1 MTGPEE
7 NALIFDWAQ
16 PASPRPGAAAH
27 VMLDDETLRDGL
39 QSPSV
44 LDPPVE
50 TKVELLHLMESF
62 GIETANVGLPGAGPR
77 QVEAATR
84 LCREIS
90 EQRLRIRPNCAAR
103 TLRADIEPIA
113 DLSQRTGV
121 PIEACLFIGSSPIR
135 QYAEE
140 WDLEHILRH
149 TREAIAF
156 AVGEG
161 LSVMYVTEDTV
172 RSSPDHLRVLFSAAI
187 EAGAKRL
194 CLCDT
199 CGAAVPMGVRNLVSW
214 SKALVDELHA
224 AVALDW
230 HGHRDRGLDLANSL
244 AAIEGGATRI
254 HGTALGIG
262 ERVGN
267 TPMEQLLVNLN
278 LLGLREDDLS
288 RLPDYVAAVSIATGV
303 SIPVNMPVVGRDAF
317 RTATGVH
324 AAAVIKAQK
333 KGLTWLADRVYSG
346 VPAGMIGRA
355 QEIEVGPMSGA
366 SNVIHYLTSRGLGNT
381 PELVRAVLDAAKQSN
396 RVLTEDEIFAIV
408 RGMVAAGNSA
418 DPRAAQTTRA
428 PDRSGKLST

>member
-1 MTGPEE
+1 MIVPDE
-7 NALIFDWAQ
+7 NSLIYDWAR
-16 PASPRPGAAAH
+16 PDSHPRTPPVH

-44 LDPPVE
+44 LDPPLE
-50 TKVELLHLMESF
+50 TKVELLHMMESF
-62 GIETANVGLPGAGPR
+62 GIETANVGLPGAGAR
-77 QVEAATR
+77 QREAVTA

-90 EQRLRIRPNCAAR
+90 DQRMRIRPNCAAR

-113 DLSQRTGV
+113 DISQRTGT

-140 WDLEHILRH
+140 WDLYHILQH
-149 TREAIAF
+149 TREAVSF
-156 AVGEG
+156 AVKEG
-161 LSVMYVTEDTV
+161 LEVMYVTEDTA
-172 RSSPDHLRVLFSAAI
+172 RSAPDHLRILFTAAI

-199 CGAAVPMGVRNLVSW
+199 CGAAVPDGVRNLVAW
-214 SKALVDELHA
+214 AKTLVEELG
-224 AVALDW
+224 VPIGLDW

-244 AAIEGGATRI
+244 AAIEGGATRV

-278 LLGLREDDLS
+278 LLGFRKDVLKK
-288 RLPDYVAAVSIATGV
+288 LPEYVAAVSRATAV
-303 SIPVNMPVVGRDAF
+303 PIPVNMPVVGRDAF

-333 KGLTWLADRVYSG
+333 KGQAWLADLIYSG
-346 VPAGMIGRA
+346 VPASMIARA

-366 SNVIHYLTSRGLGNT
+366 SNVVHFLGSRGWNCN
-381 PELVRAVLDAAKQSN
+381 PDVVHAVLSHAKQSN
-396 RVLTEDEIFAIV
+396 RVLTEEEVLEIV
-408 RGMVAAGNSA
+408 RRMAATGPTPVPAKNSI
-418 DPRAAQTTRA
+418 
-428 PDRSGKLST
+428 